1 MADPLAHKI
10 PPRTRVHLRDY
21 PTDGDGGLDKKEG
34 EAQLAPLL
42 EELEELQELM
52 WGAQTHA
59 LLAVLQGRDAAG
71 KDGVINHVLNAI
83 DPQGLQVTAF
93 KAPSEEE
100 ADHDFLW
107 RIHSAVP
114 RKGVVGV
121 FNRSQYEQVLVVRVH
136 ELAPPAQI
144 EAAYE
149 QINHFERLLTET
161 GTVVVKFY
169 LHLSRDEQ
177 RERLL
182 AREKE
187 VGKAWK
193 LNLGDWAERP
203 YWDAYTHAYE
213 DALSRCSTDDAP
225 WYVIPVDRKWAAHL
239 AVAQVLVD
247 TLRPYRQ
254 GWVDKLTA
262 LQKKMLT
269 ELAKVDKP

>member
-1 MADPLAHKI
+1 MADPLARKI
-10 PPRTRVHLRDY
+10 APHTHVHLRDY
-21 PTDGDGGLDKKEG
+21 PTNADGGLDKKEG

-71 KDGVINHVLNAI
+71 KDGIINHVFNAI

-136 ELAPPAQI
+136 DLAPPAEI
-144 EAAYE
+144 EAAYD
-149 QINHFERLLTET
+149 QINNFERLLTET
-161 GTVVVKFY
+161 NTLVVKFY
-169 LHLSRDEQ
+169 LHLSQDEQ

-187 VGKAWK
+187 VSKAWK
-193 LNLGDWAERP
+193 LNPGDWAERP
-203 YWDAYTHAYE
+203 RWDAYTHAYE
-213 DALSRCSTDDAP
+213 DALRRCSTESAP
-225 WYVIPVDRKWAAHL
+225 WYIIPADRKWAAHL
-239 AVAQVLVD
+239 AVAQVLVE

-254 GWVDKLTA
+254 GWIDKLTA
-262 LQKKMLT
+262 LQKRMLA

>member
-1 MADPLAHKI
+1 MAEPLAHKI
-10 PPRTRVHLRDY
+10 PPHTRVHLSDY
-21 PTDGDGGLDKKEG
+21 PTDGDGGLEKKEG
-34 EAQLAPLL
+34 EAQLEPLL
-42 EELEELQELM
+42 QELEELQELM

-71 KDGVINHVLNAI
+71 KDGIINHVFNAI

-136 ELAPPAQI
+136 DLAPPAEI
-144 EAAYE
+144 DAAYDE
-149 QINHFERLLTET
+149 INHFEHLLTTT
-161 GTVVVKFY
+161 GTLVVKFY

-193 LNLGDWAERP
+193 LNPGDWAERP
-203 YWDAYTHAYE
+203 YWDAYTQAYE
-213 DALSRCSTDDAP
+213 DALSRCSTEYAP
-225 WYVIPVDRKWAAHL
+225 WYVIPADRKWAAHL

>member
-1 MADPLAHKI
+1 MADPLARKI
-10 PPRTRVHLRDY
+10 APHTHVHLRDY
-21 PTDGDGGLDKKEG
+21 PTNADGGLDKKEG

-71 KDGVINHVLNAI
+71 KDGIINHVFNAI

-93 KAPSEEE
+93 KVPSEEE
-100 ADHDFLW
+100 AARDFLW
-107 RIHSAVP
+107 RIHGAVP

-136 ELAPPAQI
+136 DLAPPAEI
-144 EAAYE
+144 EAAYD
-149 QINHFERLLTET
+149 QINNFERLLTET
-161 GTVVVKFY
+161 NTLVVKFY
-169 LHLSRDEQ
+169 LHLSQDEQ

-187 VGKAWK
+187 VSKAWK
-193 LNLGDWAERP
+193 LNPGDWAERP
-203 YWDAYTHAYE
+203 RWDASTHAYE
-213 DALSRCSTDDAP
+213 DALSRCSTEAAP
-225 WYVIPVDRKWAAHL
+225 WYIIPADRKWAAHL
-239 AVAQVLVD
+239 AVAQVLVE
-247 TLRPYRQ
+247 TLRPHRQ
-254 GWVDKLTA
+254 GWIDKLTA
-262 LQKKMLT
+262 LQTKMLA

>member
-1 MADPLAHKI
+1 MADPLARKI
-10 PPRTRVHLRDY
+10 APHTHVHLRDY
-21 PTDGDGGLDKKEG
+21 PTNADGGLDKKEG
-34 EAQLAPLL
+34 EAQLEPLL

-71 KDGVINHVLNAI
+71 KDGIINHVFNAI

-136 ELAPPAQI
+136 ELAPPAEI
-144 EAAYE
+144 EAAYD

-161 GTVVVKFY
+161 GTLVVKFY

-193 LNLGDWAERP
+193 LNPGDWAERP

-213 DALSRCSTDDAP
+213 DALSRCSTEDAP
-225 WYVIPVDRKWAAHL
+225 WYIIPADRKWAAHL
-239 AVAQVLVD
+239 AVAQVLVE
-247 TLRPYRQ
+247 TLRPHRQ

-262 LQKKMLT
+262 LQTKMLA

>member
-144 EAAYE
+144 EAAYD

-203 YWDAYTHAYE
+203 YWDAHTQAYE
-213 DALSRCSTDDAP
+213 EAMSRCSTDYAP
-225 WYVIPVDRKWAAHL
+225 WYVIPADRKWAAHL

>member
-136 ELAPPAQI
+136 ELASPAQI
-144 EAAYE
+144 EAAYD

-203 YWDAYTHAYE
+203 YWDAYTQAYE
-213 DALSRCSTDDAP
+213 EAMSRCSTDYAP
-225 WYVIPVDRKWAAHL
+225 WYVIPADRKWAAHL
-239 AVAQVLVD
+239 AVAQVLVE
-247 TLRPYRQ
+247 TLRPHRQ
-254 GWVDKLTA
+254 GWIDKLTA
-262 LQKKMLT
+262 LQKKMLA

>member
-10 PPRTRVHLRDY
+10 PPHTRVHLRDY
-21 PTDGDGGLDKKEG
+21 PTNADGGLDKKEG
-34 EAQLAPLL
+34 EAQLEPLL

-71 KDGVINHVLNAI
+71 KDGVINHVFNAI

-93 KAPSEEE
+93 KVPSEEE

-144 EAAYE
+144 EAAYD

-161 GTVVVKFY
+161 NTLVVKFY

-193 LNLGDWAERP
+193 LNPGDWAERP
-203 YWDAYTHAYE
+203 YWDAYTQAYE
-213 DALSRCSTDDAP
+213 EAMSRCSPDSAP
-225 WYVIPVDRKWAAHL
+225 WYVIPADRKWAAHL

>member
-10 PPRTRVHLRDY
+10 PPHTRVHLRDY
-21 PTDGDGGLDKKEG
+21 PTNADGGLDKKEG
-34 EAQLAPLL
+34 EAQLEPLL

-71 KDGVINHVLNAI
+71 KDGVINHVFNAI

-93 KAPSEEE
+93 KVPSEEE

-136 ELAPPAQI
+136 DLAPPAQI
-144 EAAYE
+144 EAAYD

-161 GTVVVKFY
+161 NTLVVKFY

-193 LNLGDWAERP
+193 LNPGDWAERP
-203 YWDAYTHAYE
+203 YWDAYTQAYE
-213 DALSRCSTDDAP
+213 EAMSRCSPDSAP
-225 WYVIPVDRKWAAHL
+225 WYVIPADRKWAAHL